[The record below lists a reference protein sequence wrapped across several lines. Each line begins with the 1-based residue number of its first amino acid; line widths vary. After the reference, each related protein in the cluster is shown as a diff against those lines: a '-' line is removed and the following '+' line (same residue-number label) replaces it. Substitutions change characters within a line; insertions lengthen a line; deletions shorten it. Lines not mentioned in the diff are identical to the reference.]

1 MTAMSSISNLGN
13 PRSVKM
19 KLFEVEYEKFDYI
32 FKKDIV
38 HGFDYI
44 EAFDE
49 ADAKSR
55 AIFKHGDGLDILSV
69 VVDV

>member
-1 MTAMSSISNLGN
+1 MRLINLYRQDKCLPSI
-13 PRSVKM
+13 M
-19 KLFEVEYEKFDYI
+19 KSFEVEYEKFDYV

-49 ADAKSR
+49 EDAKAR
-55 AIFKHGDGLDILSV
+55 AIFKHGDGLEILSV
-69 VVDV
+69 SEDV